1 MGRDS
6 SPLSLQLSF
15 CKSNVSDSFL
25 VFAQLFCANTFRVFK
40 QSKGKI
46 LSDINMS
53 NKKQSNVH
61 QANATRFD
69 KTLFETL
76 KFQAETSAR
85 RRAHFN
91 VHKTY
96 QDVVQRLFIAMMP
109 DSYVRPHR
117 HVQSHKWEFF
127 MVLEGQL
134 DILFF
139 DNEKEGQ
146 LVERIT
152 LKAGGET
159 SGVEIPPNVWH
170 ATVCNSPVVFME
182 VKQGPYEA
190 TDDKGFAPWSP
201 EEGSHLVPQFLN
213 ALKRAEEGDL
223 VGVL

>member
-1 MGRDS
+1 M
-6 SPLSLQLSF
+6 
-15 CKSNVSDSFL
+15 
-25 VFAQLFCANTFRVFK
+25 FAQWFCANTFRFFK

-46 LSDINMS
+46 LSDIIMS
-53 NKKQSNVH
+53 NKNQSNAH
-61 QANATRFD
+61 HANATRFD

-76 KFQAETSAR
+76 KFQAETNER

-117 HVQSHKWEFF
+117 HIQPHKWEFF
-127 MVLEGQL
+127 MVLEGEL

-139 DNEKEGQ
+139 DDESEGQ

-170 ATVCNSPVVFME
+170 ATVCHSPVVFME
-182 VKQGPYEA
+182 VKQGPYKA

-213 ALKRAEEGDL
+213 ALKRADEGDF